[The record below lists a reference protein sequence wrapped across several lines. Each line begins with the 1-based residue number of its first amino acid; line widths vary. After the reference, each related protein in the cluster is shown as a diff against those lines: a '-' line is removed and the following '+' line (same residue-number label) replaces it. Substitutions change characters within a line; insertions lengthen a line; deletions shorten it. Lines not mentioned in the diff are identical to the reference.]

1 MHKRPLLERAHKA
14 YKNQDFLNS
23 KDARLLRIMAE
34 YMFPEQHFKRMEV
47 HRTIIFFGSARIRPV
62 AEIDALQAELQTK
75 LTTASEANN
84 ADKAAL
90 QDQYDRL
97 EKQRSY
103 ARYYDDART
112 IARGVTEWSAAM
124 PPHDRFLVCSGGG
137 PGIMEAANRGADD
150 AGGESVGL
158 NISLPFE
165 QYPNQFITPD
175 LNFEF
180 HYFFMRKFWFMH
192 YGKALIVF
200 PGGFGTLDELFEAL
214 TLVQTQKIKKSM
226 PIVLFGKDFWTRLL
240 NFDLLIES
248 GMISP
253 EDVDLFRIFDDPQE
267 TIAYLTGEL
276 SRIYAIGE
284 TK

>member
-1 MHKRPLLERAHKA
+1 MPAHNKPLLERAHKA

-34 YMFPEQHFKRMEV
+34 YMFPEQHFKRMDV
-47 HRTIIFFGSARIRPV
+47 HRTIIFFGSARIRP
-62 AEIDALQAELQTK
+62 AEEIDALQADVKKK
-75 LTTASEANN
+75 LAEASDDEQE
-84 ADKAAL
+84 AL
-90 QDQYDRL
+90 QAQYDRL
-97 EKQRSY
+97 EKQRAY
-103 ARYYDDART
+103 TRYYDDARA
-112 IARGVTEWSAAM
+112 IARGVTEWSLKLQRK
-124 PPHDRFLVCSGGG
+124 DRFLVCSGGG

-165 QYPNQFITPD
+165 QYPNQFITPE

-200 PGGFGTLDELFEAL
+200 PGGFGTMDELFEAL
-214 TLVQTQKIKKSM
+214 TLVQTKKIEKTM

-240 NFDLLIES
+240 SFDLLIES

-253 EDVDLFRIFDDPQE
+253 EDVQLFHIFDDPQE
-267 TIAYLTGEL
+267 TVAFLTGEL
-276 SRIYAIGE
+276 SHLYTTHHA
-284 TK
+284 